1 MAEIDM
7 ALLLHTYLFNNKGNG
22 LDLQ

>member
-1 MAEIDM
+1 MTEIDM